1 MEDSSGDLT
10 TQFPILNTLV
20 RMLDFN
26 SVKVIGAFAANATL
40 GVVAVAARWFPSFDA
55 GSKTLLTIAQIG
67 VAVVTIVYICV
78 KIRNES
84 RK

>member
-10 TQFPILNTLV
+10 TQFPIPNTLV

-26 SVKVIGAFAANATL
+26 SVKVIGAFSANVTL
-40 GVVAVAARWFPSFDA
+40 GIVAVVAPWFTSFDA
-55 GSKTLLTIAQIG
+55 ASKTLLTLAQIG
-67 VAVVTIVYICV
+67 VAAVTIVYICV